1 MSLLATT
8 QYQFLMH
15 LIFYFFFF
23 QISSLCHGSI
33 LMGHFF
39 ILCLLHFEQCASHS
53 GVQLKQVAYA
63 GPGRHK
69 GIFYYKIVYVII
81 VGIPKFRPKI
91 MGHFFVPEH

>member
-1 MSLLATT
+1 MVQNWQQSFNGT
-8 QYQFLMH
+8 
-15 LIFYFFFF
+15 
-23 QISSLCHGSI
+23 
-33 LMGHFF
+33 FF
-39 ILCLLHFEQCASHS
+39 IVCLLHFEQCASHS

-81 VGIPKFRPKI
+81 AGIPKFRPKF